1 MFTSTVGTFGLE
13 MDEVLTDTSI
23 QRPVSMYG
31 CGKLYGEGLGRFY
44 RNNFGLDFRAIR
56 YAHMIGPNVTT
67 PGHWAPPMIQDAVL
81 GKPHECIYGAPDSVV
96 SMIYVRDAARA
107 AAMILQAPKD
117 NIVMI
122 NYNVAGIQA
131 FISAKELESILKSR
145 FPKTEVTYKSEMQA
159 QSAAYLT
166 RLRPLRAFDDSYAR
180 KEWGW
185 KPQYDTPEAIID
197 ILSKT

>member
-1 MFTSTVGTFGLE
+1 
-13 MDEVLTDTSI
+13 
-23 QRPVSMYG
+23 
-31 CGKLYGEGLGRFY
+31 
-44 RNNFGLDFRAIR
+44 
-56 YAHMIGPNVTT
+56 
-67 PGHWAPPMIQDAVL
+67 
-81 GKPHECIYGAPDSVV
+81 
-96 SMIYVRDAARA
+96 
-107 AAMILQAPKD
+107 MILQAPKD